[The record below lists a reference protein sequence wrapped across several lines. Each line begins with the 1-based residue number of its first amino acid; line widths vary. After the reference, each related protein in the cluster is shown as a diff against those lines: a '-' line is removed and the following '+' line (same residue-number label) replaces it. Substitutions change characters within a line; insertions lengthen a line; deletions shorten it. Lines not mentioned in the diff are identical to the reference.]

1 MNKNKK
7 LWVGS
12 ISITLAIL
20 FFAIFLVV
28 QKSMQEE
35 PECRMVLCAQ
45 IEIPENTHITEENAS
60 HYLQQKLVPVE
71 WIPKGCLSEW
81 QEVYD
86 TVWKTKIAEGTIL
99 TDTMRD
105 DYQSLYKAYKE
116 LTWISVPIKELY
128 QGVAGSL
135 RSGDYVDIYFIGEK
149 EDQVVCE
156 LLAERVRILS
166 AYSYQGQNVAADSSD
181 GLTQLIVIPMEKSTV
196 ASFYEKMAQG
206 NIRIAK
212 YEK

>member
-7 LWVGS
+7 MWVGI
-12 ISITLAIL
+12 ISLTLAIL
-20 FFAIFLVV
+20 IFAIFLIV

-35 PECRMVLCAQ
+35 PECRMILCAKIQ
-45 IEIPENTHITEENAS
+45 IPENTHITEENAAQ
-60 HYLQQKLVPVE
+60 YLEQKEVPLQ
-71 WIPKGCLSEW
+71 WLPKDCLSEW

-86 TVWKTKIAEGTIL
+86 TVWKTEISEGTVL
-99 TDTMRD
+99 TDAMFD
-105 DYQSLYKAYKE
+105 DYQSLYESYEE

-135 RSGDYVDIYFIGEK
+135 RSGDYVDIYFIGEQ
-149 EDQVVCE
+149 EEQIICE
-156 LLAERVRILS
+156 LLTERVRILS
-166 AYSYQGQNVAADSSD
+166 AYSYQGQSVAADSSD
-181 GLTQLIVIPMEKSTV
+181 GLTQLIVIPMEKTLV
-196 ASFYEKMAQG
+196 AAFYEKMAQG